1 MEIHFVSR
9 KMQKLCNS
17 AKQMRAKLGSRN
29 ADKLKQRLAEL
40 AAAESLDDVSRLPP
54 ARCHELGQDRKGQ
67 LAVDLVHPKR
77 LIFRPDH
84 DPLPT
89 REDDGL
95 DWKQVTRILV
105 IEMVDY
111 H

>member
-17 AKQMRAKLGSRN
+17 EKEMRGRFGPRN
-29 ADKLKQRLAEL
+29 AKRLQQRLAEL
-40 AAAESLDDVSRLPP
+40 AAAESLDDVARVPP
-54 ARCHELGQDRKGQ
+54 TRCHELGQDRKGQ
-67 LAVDLVHPKR
+67 LAVDLVHPWR
-77 LIFRPDH
+77 LVFEPDH

-89 REDDGL
+89 KEDGGL

-105 IEMVDY
+105 IEVGDY